1 MNDFQNNLGE
11 PQNNVNQEPN
21 NLNQEVNNVNQ
32 IQSNPQSSVNQGPN
46 GLNEMPNNFTQAPST
61 NFEPKKST
69 GKGLVKAF
77 IVLIVIVALVAGY
90 FFLTIKKENA
100 KEIFEGS
107 INKQLASMK
116 EVLSEA
122 KSLNALKEALKN
134 KGTVSISA
142 KLNSNIPTLEQIEGN
157 ELNFEFGYNKEKGNI
172 AFKAIINDKIGNK
185 LQGELQTDGKI
196 MLIKL
201 DNIFDK
207 VIKSTLDNTINIKEM
222 IDKAFIENETALSS
236 EDLNY
241 ILTIFKDGFFESIEN
256 EELIEEKVTKKIIE
270 KDLEVKKISYVLNK
284 EN

>member
-185 LQGELQTDGKI
+185 LQG
-196 MLIKL
+196 
-201 DNIFDK
+201 
-207 VIKSTLDNTINIKEM
+207 
-222 IDKAFIENETALSS
+222 
-236 EDLNY
+236 
-241 ILTIFKDGFFESIEN
+241 
-256 EELIEEKVTKKIIE
+256 
-270 KDLEVKKISYVLNK
+270 
-284 EN
+284 